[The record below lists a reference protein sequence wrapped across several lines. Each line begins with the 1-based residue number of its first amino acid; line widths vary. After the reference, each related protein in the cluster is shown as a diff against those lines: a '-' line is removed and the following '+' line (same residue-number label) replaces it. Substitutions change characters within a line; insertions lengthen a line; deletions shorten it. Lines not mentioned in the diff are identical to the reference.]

1 MRLLP
6 QNKRKVPVGFAGRL
20 KTLPLPLIPL
30 TTSILSE
37 FSGLLLTLYRN
48 AQELRPD
55 QFQDTILDAV
65 KPYLPFDSSMWGTAT
80 MTSAGIDIHSI
91 HLHNSSQAMLD
102 AYEKVKHL
110 DNAAVRVSAHP
121 TSTIGFN
128 VDTDFP
134 GDEMH
139 AYREFLRHFGHS
151 NFLITSDIH
160 PISRFVHWVSLYRA
174 DPRQLCTEKDT
185 QILAHLAPHLMQ
197 ALAINRLVHLDR
209 LTGDAAREQW
219 CVALA
224 DARGVIYHADRR
236 FRDLVER
243 EWPAVDGAERLPA
256 ELLDRLLRTEG
267 AVVGREVVLQRNL
280 EHGLLFL
287 KARKRMLV
295 DSLSTREFIVARLLA
310 GGLSQKQVAAKLE
323 RSPDTIRSQSRVIFD
338 KFRINNVTMLT
349 AHLALRT

>member
-1 MRLLP
+1 MTP
-6 QNKRKVPVGFAGRL
+6 
-20 KTLPLPLIPL
+20 
-30 TTSILSE
+30 SILSE
-37 FSGLLLTLYRN
+37 FSSLLLTLYRN
-48 AQELRPD
+48 AQELRPER
-55 QFQDTILDAV
+55 FQDVILDAV

-80 MTSAGIDIHSI
+80 MTPAGIDIHSI

-110 DNAAVRVSAHP
+110 DNAAVRLSATP
-121 TSTIGFN
+121 TATISFN
-128 VDTDFP
+128 VDSDFP
-134 GDEMH
+134 GDDMRE
-139 AYREFLRHFGHS
+139 YREFLRRFGHS
-151 NFLITSDIH
+151 NILITSDIH

-174 DPRQLCTEKDT
+174 DPNQLCTEKDT

-236 FRDLVER
+236 FRDLLQC
-243 EWPAVDGAERLPA
+243 EWPLAAGSERLPA
-256 ELLDRLLRTEG
+256 ELLNNLLRAQG
-267 AVVGREVVLQRNL
+267 AVVGQNVVVQRSL

-287 KARKRMLV
+287 KARERLPV

-310 GGLSQKQVAAKLE
+310 DGLSQKQVAAKLE

-338 KFRINNVTMLT
+338 KLRINNVTMLT
-349 AHLALRT
+349 SHLALRT